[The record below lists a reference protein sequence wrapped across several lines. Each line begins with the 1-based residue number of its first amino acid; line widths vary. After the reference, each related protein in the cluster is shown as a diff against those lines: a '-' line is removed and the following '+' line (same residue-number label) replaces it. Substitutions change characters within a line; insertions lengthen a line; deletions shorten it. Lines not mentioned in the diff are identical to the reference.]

1 MRERFAGVVASLP
14 HFVVPGPLDQR
25 TGGYIYDRRIV
36 AGLRALGWRVQ
47 VHELAGRLPQADE
60 IARAAAAAVV
70 GQLPPRALPVIDG
83 LALPAFAEL
92 SDRLPAWVAL
102 VHHPLA
108 LETGLTRAEASA
120 LAALERRLLARAT
133 RVIVTSPGTRRDLAA
148 YDVADAR
155 IGVICPGTDPAPL
168 AHGSTG
174 PGLALLCV
182 ASLTPR
188 KGHLVLLDALA
199 ELIELDWHLTCV
211 GSMERD
217 PACARSIIAAIDRLG
232 LHRRVTL
239 VGERAEA
246 DVAPLYDRADVHV
259 LPSYHEGYGMVL
271 TEALA
276 RGLPLVATNAGAIP
290 ETVPAD
296 AGLLVPPG
304 DPRALASALRKVMTE
319 PGLRARLLAG
329 ARAARHR
336 LPGWSDAV
344 RAFAAELGGLGGTA
358 R

>member
-1 MRERFAGVVASLP
+1 MRSLHFA
-14 HFVVPGPLDQR
+14 VPGPLDQR

-36 AGLRALGWRVQ
+36 EGLRALGWSIQ
-47 VHELAGRLPQADE
+47 VHELAGHFPQADE
-60 IARAAAAAVV
+60 IARAAAVQAVA
-70 GQLPPRALPVIDG
+70 QLPPQALPVIDG

-92 SDRLPAWVAL
+92 IDGLPRPWVAL
-102 VHHPLA
+102 IHHPLA

-120 LAALERRLLARAT
+120 LAALERGLLARAG
-133 RVIVTSPGTRRDLAA
+133 RVIVTSSGTRRDLAA
-148 YDVADAR
+148 YDVEDAR
-155 IGVICPGTDPAPL
+155 IGVVCPGTDPAPL
-168 AHGSTG
+168 AQGSAG

-182 ASLTPR
+182 PSLTPR
-188 KGHLVLLDALA
+188 KGHLMLLDALA

-217 PACARSIIAAIDRLG
+217 PACAQSIVAAIDRLG

-239 VGERAEA
+239 VGERAESHVAPFYDQA
-246 DVAPLYDRADVHV
+246 DVFV
-259 LPSYHEGYGMVL
+259 LASYHEGYGMVL

-276 RGLPLVATNAGAIP
+276 RGLPLVATSAGAIP
-290 ETVPAD
+290 DTVPAD

-304 DPRALASALRKVMTE
+304 DPQALASALRRVMTE

-329 ARAARHR
+329 ARAARDR

-344 RAFAAELGGLGGTA
+344 HAFAANLAGLTGSA
-358 R
+358 Q

>member
-1 MRERFAGVVASLP
+1 MRDRFAGGMASLP
-14 HFVVPGPLDQR
+14 HFVVPGPLDER

-36 AGLRALGWRVQ
+36 EGLRALGWSIQ
-47 VHELAGRLPQADE
+47 VHELSGRFPQADE
-60 IARAAAAAVV
+60 TARAAAAEVI
-70 GQLPPRALPVIDG
+70 GQLSPRALPVIDG

-92 SDRLPAWVAL
+92 SDLLPPWVAL

-108 LETGLTRAEASA
+108 LETGLARAEASA
-120 LAALERRLLARAT
+120 LAVLERRLLARAT
-133 RVIVTSPGTRRDLAA
+133 RVIVTSPGTQRDLAA
-148 YDVADAR
+148 YNVADAR
-155 IGVICPGTDPAPL
+155 IGVICPGTDPAPVTR
-168 AHGSTG
+168 GSAG

-211 GSMERD
+211 GSLERD
-217 PACARSIIAAIDRLG
+217 PACARSIVAAVDRLG

-246 DVAPLYDRADVHV
+246 DVAPFYYRADVLV
-259 LPSYHEGYGMVL
+259 LASYHEGYGMVL

-276 RGLPLVATNAGAIP
+276 RGLPVVATRAGAIP
-290 ETVPAD
+290 ETVPAA
-296 AGLLVPPG
+296 AGLLVAPG
-304 DPRALASALRKVMTE
+304 DPPALASALRKVMTE
-319 PGLRARLLAG
+319 PGVRARLLAG
-329 ARAARHR
+329 ARAARRR
-336 LPGWSDAV
+336 LPSWNDAV
-344 RAFAAELGGLGGTA
+344 RAFAVELAGLGGNA

>member
-1 MRERFAGVVASLP
+1 MASLP

-60 IARAAAAAVV
+60 IARAAAAPVV

-148 YDVADAR
+148 YDVEDAR

-217 PACARSIIAAIDRLG
+217 PACAAVD
-232 LHRRVTL
+232 HRRDRPPRPAPARDAGRRARRSGRGAALRPRRRARAAL
-239 VGERAEA
+239 V
-246 DVAPLYDRADVHV
+246 
-259 LPSYHEGYGMVL
+259 S
-271 TEALA
+271 
-276 RGLPLVATNAGAIP
+276 RGLRYGAHRSARPRPAAGGDHAGAIP

-336 LPGWSDAV
+336 LPGWSAAV